1 MPDTTM
7 KRPRP
12 ALLDAEGMK
21 ALVEQYP
28 KPMPR
33 AVAKDIGRIDPH
45 MRGFI
50 ERAPFC
56 CLASCDIDGRVDVGP
71 RGDPPGSFKV
81 IDEGM
86 IAIADR
92 PGNNRLDALHNF
104 TTHARAGAIF
114 MIPGID
120 ETVRVNG
127 RVALSTDPDLLASMA
142 VDGKA
147 PLCAIVIEVEE
158 AFMHCAKAF
167 KRSKLWSDEYRLP
180 REAVASI
187 ARVIGDQLGETR
199 EQIAAAEQRTE
210 RAYRDG
216 LWAPIS

>member
-7 KRPRP
+7 PRHRP
-12 ALLDAEGMK
+12 ALLDADGMK

-28 KPMPR
+28 KPLPR
-33 AVAKDIGRIDPH
+33 AVAKDIGRIDAH
-45 MRGFI
+45 LRRFI

-56 CLASCDIDGRVDVGP
+56 CLASCDSEGRVDVGP

-86 IAIADR
+86 IAIPDR
-92 PGNNRLDALHNF
+92 PGNNRLDALRNF
-104 TTHARAGAIF
+104 LGHARAGAIF

-142 VDGKA
+142 VDGKL
-147 PLCAIVIEVEE
+147 PRCAIVIVVEE
-158 AFMHCAKAF
+158 AYLHCAKAF
-167 KRSKLWSDEYRLP
+167 RRSKLWSDDYRLP
-180 REAVASI
+180 QDAVPSI
-187 ARVIGDQLGETR
+187 SRVIGEQLGESS

-216 LWAPIS
+216 LWAPV